1 MKWKWCKNV
10 TDSNLNRKFAENH
23 MNISNKDLFYF
34 EYYEIIIAVG
44 AYSNLHCTIGL
55 GFDYVLTLIIDYL
68 IIPSY
73 VLFLFYLNIFHCI
86 FQMINMWH
94 SRQENKHYYCHLFSG
109 WINTV
114 DTVVIKY
121 SKEIILI
128 YINRRYFSTIISHN
142 QFELMISYIRIG
154 ETT

>member
-68 IIPSY
+68 IIFKIWFLIQKLIPSY

-128 YINRRYFSTIISHN
+128 YI
-142 QFELMISYIRIG
+142 
-154 ETT
+154 